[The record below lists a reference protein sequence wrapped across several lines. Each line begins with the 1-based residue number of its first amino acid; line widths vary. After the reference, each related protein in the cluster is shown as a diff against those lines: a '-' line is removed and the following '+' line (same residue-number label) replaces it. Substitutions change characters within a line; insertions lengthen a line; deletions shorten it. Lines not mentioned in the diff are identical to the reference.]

1 MIFIYLFF
9 FYLQSSAW
17 LRLAFGPTHYSL
29 QAASQKYA
37 EPTARRFIGAPKI
50 GANIPNVGKI
60 TDLQANKKI
69 F

>member
-1 MIFIYLFF
+1 MIIIYPYLIYL
-9 FYLQSSAW
+9 QAKAW
-17 LRLAFGPTHYSL
+17 LWWAFGPNHYSL
-29 QAASQKYA
+29 QAASRKYA
-37 EPTARRFIGAPKI
+37 EPSARRFIGAPKI

>member
-1 MIFIYLFF
+1 MTLIYPFLIYL
-9 FYLQSSAW
+9 QAEAW
-17 LRLAFGPTHYSL
+17 LRWAFGPTHYSL